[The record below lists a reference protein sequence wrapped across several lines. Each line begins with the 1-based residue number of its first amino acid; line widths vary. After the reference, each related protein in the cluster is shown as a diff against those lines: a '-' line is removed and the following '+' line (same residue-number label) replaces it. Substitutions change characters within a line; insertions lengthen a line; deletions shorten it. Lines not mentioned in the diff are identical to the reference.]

1 MNAVSPITAAQPP
14 SSRADGRDAAAAA
27 LRRLLDRVYDV
38 ETGLVRFIA
47 EVPMQPE
54 EPALHLAIA
63 EYQNPFLVPP
73 RSLDLDGKELPET
86 TMMGTG
92 AALDRVSALWSTI
105 GEAIERYALHVYDR
119 DAIVTGTPDTLDA
132 PCVTP
137 DRLILFDDRQYDQ
150 ADFRFVRYDPS
161 APIGW
166 ARGIDLAAG
175 SPVYL
180 PAALS
185 YLGYR
190 AACVAECLDSGY
202 STGAA
207 AGPTLAAAYHSGLL
221 EAIERDGFA
230 CHWYLRRPPPE
241 IDLADHAD
249 ALPPRL
255 VRMIETAS
263 LRLRFFDL
271 TTDLGV
277 PTVLALGL
285 PAGGGAAIGA
295 SARPTFAAALEKAAV
310 EAFHTFNWVT
320 ELKRDG
326 MHIED
331 AADVRQY
338 RDHVIWHLVPE
349 RLSSLDFI
357 LNGKRSERMPA
368 AAWHGDDDAGR
379 LAALVGRLKEK
390 GYDSYGID
398 MTPQEV
404 AGLDF
409 HVARTFI
416 PGLHPLGAG
425 TGNEH
430 GDERRLRRFA
440 EASGRPFPPAINLDP
455 HPFP

>member
-1 MNAVSPITAAQPP
+1 MNLVSTRTTGVLRQRTSGPAV
-14 SSRADGRDAAAAA
+14 AAAS

-47 EVPMQPE
+47 EVPLQPE

-73 RSLDLDGKELPET
+73 RSLDLAGKEPPET

-119 DAIVTGTPDTLDA
+119 DEIVEATPATLDL
-132 PCVTP
+132 PCVEP
-137 DRLILFDDRQYDQ
+137 NRMILFADHQYSTPG
-150 ADFRFVRYDPS
+150 FRFTRYDPS
-161 APIGW
+161 VPIGW
-166 ARGIDLAAG
+166 TRAVDLSDSAQ
-175 SPVYL
+175 VYL
-180 PAALS
+180 PATLC

-190 AACVAECLDSGY
+190 ATGIAECLDSGY

-207 AGPTLAAAYHSGLL
+207 AGPTLALAYHSGLL

-230 CHWYLRRPPPE
+230 CHWYLRRTPPE
-241 IDLADHAD
+241 IDVERLASE
-249 ALPPRL
+249 LPPRL
-255 VRMIETAS
+255 VEMIATAP

-285 PAGGGAAIGA
+285 PSGGGAAIGA

-310 EAFHTFNWVT
+310 EAFHTSNWVA

-326 MHIED
+326 MHLED
-331 AADVRQY
+331 AADIRQY
-338 RDHVIWHLVPE
+338 RDHVIWHLGPE
-349 RLSSLDFI
+349 RLASLDFI
-357 LNGKRSERMPA
+357 LRGERPA
-368 AAWHGDDDAGR
+368 PLPAHDWRGGDDGEL
-379 LAALVGRLKEK
+379 LAALVGHLKSA
-390 GYDSYGID
+390 GYDSYGLE
-398 MTPQEV
+398 MTPQEIE
-404 AGLDF
+404 GLDL
-409 HVARTFI
+409 HVARSFV

-440 EASGRPFPPAINLDP
+440 EACGLNFPCAINLDP